1 MTHVLSLLVVIPL
14 AGLIPLFLFR
24 RDERAVKQVAITTT
38 AVELAVSLWMLS
50 QFHVGEAGFQLT
62 ERVDWLPSLGIT
74 YFLGV
79 DGISVLLVPMTTLL
93 TFISV
98 LYSSGGAIKTRVTE
112 FMASFLLLEI
122 GMVGVFIAL
131 DLFLFYVFF
140 ELMLLPMYLI
150 IGVWGGPRRIYSTLK
165 FVLFTLAGSLLMLVG
180 IVAVYLASADA
191 SGARTLSLPDLI
203 EARGRFSADFQFWG
217 FMAFALAFAIKM
229 PMVPFHTW
237 LPDAHV
243 EAPTAGS
250 VVLAGVLLKA
260 GGYGFLR
267 FGLPLFPFGVQAWL
281 PLLILLSVVAILYGA
296 IVSAVQKDLKKLVA
310 YSSVAHMG
318 FVTLGIFVLNL
329 QGGVGAVLQMLN
341 HGFVTGALFLFVGIQ
356 YEKTHRRMIADLGGL
371 ANMWPLFTTFFGV
384 FVLASLGLPGLNG
397 FIGEFLVLLGTFKFG
412 GVPLGGLFW
421 GPLAAIGVIIAAVY
435 TEIILPAVA
444 LIVLVADAVVD
455 RRRAALALPLLTIA
469 GLVVALASVFNVVP
483 AAQYFRGFVTI
494 DAFTSFFRAVFILL
508 AIFAAAISP
517 AYLARRRVPAGEYY
531 AIICFSTVGAMTI
544 ALSSDLITLF
554 IGLETM
560 TIPIYV
566 LAGIQRTDRFANE
579 AAIKYFL
586 LGAFSS
592 ALLLYGFVWLYG
604 VTKATDFAT
613 IANVLAAQG
622 LANGP
627 TIVALALITVGLGFK
642 AAIVPFHQWTPDAYD
657 GAPTPAT
664 AFMSVGLKAAAFA
677 AILRVLMGAL
687 GPLGVDWSAVLAVL
701 AALTMTGGNIV
712 ALAQTN
718 TKRMLAYSSIA
729 HTGYILAAVAAA
741 KAGPSAGAAVLFYVF
756 AYGLMN
762 LGAFACLLYFDLEG
776 TRGASLDELN
786 GFGRRQPLGAL
797 AFAIFLVSLTGIPPT
812 IGFVAKFVVIQ
823 PVLDAGLAW
832 LAVVIAL
839 NAVLAAFY
847 YLRVVVRM
855 YMYDPAEKVPRLVSG
870 RTLSLSLGIAS
881 FAVIVLGILPN
892 SIYQWALD
900 AAQPLVH

>member
-122 GMVGVFIAL
+122 GMVGVFVAL

-140 ELMLLPMYLI
+140 ELMLVPMYLI
-150 IGVWGGPRRIYSTLK
+150 IGIWGGPRRIYATLK

-180 IVAVYLASADA
+180 IVAVYIASADI
-191 SGARTLSLPDLI
+191 SGSRTLSLPALL
-203 EARGRFSADFQFWG
+203 ELRGRFSADFQFWV
-217 FMAFALAFAIKM
+217 FLAFALAFAIKL

-250 VVLAGVLLKA
+250 IVLAGVLLKA

-341 HGFVTGALFLFVGIQ
+341 HGFVTGALSLFVRLH

-397 FIGEFLVLLGTFKFG
+397 FVGEFLVLLGSFKFS

-421 GPLAAIGVIIAAVY
+421 GPAAAIGVILAAIYLLWMFQRVMYGPVREAYRALPDLSRLEIAC
-435 TEIILPAVA
+435 
-444 LIVLVADAVVD
+444 
-455 RRRAALALPLLTIA
+455 ALPLLAMTVIL
-469 GLVVALASVFNVVP
+469 GVVP
-483 AAQYFRGFVTI
+483 QP
-494 DAFTSFFRAVFILL
+494 FI
-508 AIFAAAISP
+508 
-517 AYLARRRVPAGEYY
+517 AYIEPSLDQVVR
-531 AIICFSTVGAMTI
+531 
-544 ALSSDLITLF
+544 L
-554 IGLETM
+554 
-560 TIPIYV
+560 
-566 LAGIQRTDRFANE
+566 
-579 AAIKYFL
+579 
-586 LGAFSS
+586 
-592 ALLLYGFVWLYG
+592 
-604 VTKATDFAT
+604 ATDPSFT
-613 IANVLAAQG
+613 VLAA
-622 LANGP
+622 
-627 TIVALALITVGLGFK
+627 
-642 AAIVPFHQWTPDAYD
+642 
-657 GAPTPAT
+657 
-664 AFMSVGLKAAAFA
+664 
-677 AILRVLMGAL
+677 R
-687 GPLGVDWSAVLAVL
+687 
-701 AALTMTGGNIV
+701 
-712 ALAQTN
+712 
-718 TKRMLAYSSIA
+718 
-729 HTGYILAAVAAA
+729 
-741 KAGPSAGAAVLFYVF
+741 
-756 AYGLMN
+756 
-762 LGAFACLLYFDLEG
+762 
-776 TRGASLDELN
+776 
-786 GFGRRQPLGAL
+786 
-797 AFAIFLVSLTGIPPT
+797 
-812 IGFVAKFVVIQ
+812 
-823 PVLDAGLAW
+823 
-832 LAVVIAL
+832 
-839 NAVLAAFY
+839 
-847 YLRVVVRM
+847 
-855 YMYDPAEKVPRLVSG
+855 
-870 RTLSLSLGIAS
+870 
-881 FAVIVLGILPN
+881 
-892 SIYQWALD
+892 
-900 AAQPLVH
+900 